1 MLRIGQK
8 NVLRIVKRLPQGIY
22 LDGGKQGEI
31 LLPKRYIND
40 EHKVEDVVEV
50 FIYLDSE
57 DRLVA
62 TTETPYAMVD
72 ECAYLKVI
80 AVNNVGAFLDW
91 GLQKDL
97 LVPHCEQKHPFKT
110 GESHVVYLYVDEHSN
125 RIVATTY
132 LDNHLSESSFY
143 FTENQVVDLLICSKS
158 ELAYKAVINQTH
170 LGLLY
175 SNEVFQPLSLGQ
187 TLQGYIK
194 KIRADKKIDLCLQ
207 LAGTGKK
214 DQQLEMVKK
223 SIVTH
228 LIAQQGRSTLSDK
241 SSPEEIY
248 ATFHVSKKVFKR
260 ALSSLY
266 KERVILL
273 EGSVVHLGSLKE

>member
-8 NVLRIVKRLPQGIY
+8 NVLPIIKRLPQGIY

-40 EHKVEDVVEV
+40 EHKVDDVVEV

-80 AVNNVGAFLDW
+80 AVNSVGAFLDW

-97 LVPHCEQKHPFKT
+97 LVPHGEQKHPFKV
-110 GESHVVYLYVDEHSN
+110 GESHVVYLYLDEHSS
-125 RIVATTY
+125 RIAATTY

-143 FTENQVVDLLICSKS
+143 FKEHQTVDLLICSKT
-158 ELAYKAVINQTH
+158 ELAYKAVIDQTH

-175 SNEVFQPLSLGQ
+175 RNEVFQPLSLGQ

-194 KIRADKKIDLCLQ
+194 KIRLDKKIDLCLQ
-207 LAGTGKK
+207 LAGTDKK
-214 DQQLEMVKK
+214 DQQLERVKK

-266 KERVILL
+266 KEQVVLL
-273 EGSVVHLGSLKE
+273 DGSVVHLV

>member
-22 LDGGKQGEI
+22 LDGGKQNEI
-31 LLPKRYIND
+31 LLPKRYITD
-40 EHKVEDVVEV
+40 ELKVDDVIEV

-72 ECAYLKVI
+72 QCAYLKVV
-80 AVNNVGAFLDW
+80 AVNKVGAFLDW

-97 LVPHCEQKHPFKT
+97 LVPHREQKYPFKV
-110 GESHVVYLYVDEHSN
+110 GELHVVYIYLDQYSN
-125 RIVATTY
+125 RIAGTTY
-132 LDNHLSESSFY
+132 LDNYLTETSFY
-143 FTENQVVDLLICSKS
+143 FKTNQAVDLLICSQTK
-158 ELAYKAVINQTH
+158 LAYKAVINQTH

-175 SNEVFQPLSLGQ
+175 TNEVFQPLRIGQ
-187 TLQGYIK
+187 KIKGYIK

-207 LAGTGKK
+207 VVAAGKK
-214 DQQLEMVKK
+214 DQTLEMVKK

-228 LIAQQGRSTLSDK
+228 LIANQGSSTLSDK

-248 ATFHVSKKVFKR
+248 TTFHVSKKVFKR

-273 EGSVVHLGSLKE
+273 ERGKVSLI

>member
-31 LLPKRYIND
+31 LLPKRYISD
-40 EHKVEDVVEV
+40 ELKVDDVIEV

-80 AVNNVGAFLDW
+80 AVNKVGAFLDW

-97 LVPHCEQKHPFKT
+97 LVPHREQKHPFKV
-110 GESHVVYLYVDEHSN
+110 GESHMVYLYLDENSN
-125 RIVATTY
+125 RIAATTY
-132 LDNHLSESSFY
+132 LDNYLDETSFY
-143 FTENQVVDLLICSKS
+143 FKENQPVDLLICSQS
-158 ELAYKAVINQTH
+158 ELAYKAVINQSH

-187 TLQGYIK
+187 TIKGYIK
-194 KIRADKKIDLCLQ
+194 KIRIDKKIDLCLQ
-207 LAGTGKK
+207 IAEAGKK
-214 DQQLEMVKK
+214 DQTLEVVKK

-228 LIAQQGRSTLSDK
+228 LIANKGRSTLSDK
-241 SSPEEIY
+241 SSPDAIY

-266 KERVILL
+266 KERVVLI
-273 EGSVVHLGSLKE
+273 EGGKVSLV

>member
-31 LLPKRYIND
+31 LLPNRYLSDNLKIND
-40 EHKVEDVVEV
+40 VIEV

-72 ECAYLKVI
+72 ECAYLKVVAI
-80 AVNNVGAFLDW
+80 NKVGAFMDW

-97 LVPHCEQKHPFKT
+97 LVPHRERKYPFKI
-110 GESHVVYLYVDEHSN
+110 GESYVVYLYLDEYSN
-125 RIVATTY
+125 RIAATTY
-132 LDNHLSESSFY
+132 LDNHLSKTSFY
-143 FTENQVVDLLICSKS
+143 FKENQAVNLLICSKTK
-158 ELAYKAVINQTH
+158 LAYKAVIDQTH

-175 SNEVFQPLSLGQ
+175 TNEVFQPLSIGQ
-187 TLQGYIK
+187 KIKGYIK
-194 KIRADKKIDLCLQ
+194 KIRTDKKIDLCLQ
-207 LAGTGKK
+207 IAGTAKK
-214 DQQLEMVKK
+214 DQSLEKVKR

-228 LIAQQGRSTLSDK
+228 LIANQGSSTLSDK
-241 SSPEEIY
+241 SSPEDIY
-248 ATFHVSKKVFKR
+248 TTFHVSKKVFKR

-273 EGSVVHLGSLKE
+273 KGNTVNLL

>member
-31 LLPKRYIND
+31 LLPNRYLTD
-40 EHKVEDVVEV
+40 DLKVDDVIEV

-80 AVNNVGAFLDW
+80 ATNKVGAFMDW

-97 LVPHCEQKHPFKT
+97 LVPHQEQKNPFKV
-110 GESHVVYLYVDEHSN
+110 GESHVVYLYLDEHSN
-125 RIVATTY
+125 RIAATTY
-132 LDNHLSESSFY
+132 LDNHLSETSFY
-143 FTENQVVDLLICSKS
+143 FKENQAVNLLICSKT
-158 ELAYKAVINQTH
+158 ELAYKAVIDQTH

-175 SNEVFQPLSLGQ
+175 TNEVFQPLSIGQ
-187 TLQGYIK
+187 EIKGYIK
-194 KIRADKKIDLCLQ
+194 KIRIDKKIDLCLQ
-207 LAGTGKK
+207 VIGTNKK
-214 DQQLEMVKK
+214 DQSLDAVKK

-228 LIAQQGRSTLSDK
+228 LIANQGSSTLSDK
-241 SSPEEIY
+241 SSPEDIY

-273 EGSVVHLGSLKE
+273 EGNTVNLV

>member
-22 LDGGKQGEI
+22 LDGGQQGEI
-31 LLPKRYIND
+31 LLPNRYISD
-40 EHKVEDVVEV
+40 ALKVDDVLEV

-72 ECAYLKVI
+72 ECAYLEVI
-80 AVNNVGAFLDW
+80 AVNKVGAFLDW

-97 LVPHCEQKHPFKT
+97 LVPHREQKHPFKV
-110 GESHVVYLYVDEHSN
+110 GESHVVYLYLDEHSN
-125 RIVATTY
+125 RIAATTY
-132 LDNHLSESSFY
+132 LDNYLEETSFY
-143 FTENQVVDLLICSKS
+143 FKESQAVDLLICSQS

-175 SNEVFQPLSLGQ
+175 TNEVFQPLLLGQ
-187 TLQGYIK
+187 KLKGYIK
-194 KIRADKKIDLCLQ
+194 KIRTDKKIDLCLQ
-207 LAGTGKK
+207 LSGVGKK
-214 DQQLEMVKK
+214 DQSLEMVKK

-228 LIAQQGRSTLSDK
+228 LIAHQGRSTLSDK
-241 SSPEEIY
+241 SNPDEIY
-248 ATFHVSKKVFKR
+248 AIFHVSKKVFKR

-266 KERVILL
+266 KERVVLI
-273 EGSVVHLGSLKE
+273 EKGKVSLV

>member
-8 NVLRIVKRLPQGIY
+8 NILRIVKRLPQGIY
-22 LDGGKQGEI
+22 LDGGKEGEI
-31 LLPKRYIND
+31 LLPNRYLTD
-40 EHKVEDVVEV
+40 DLKVDNVVEV

-80 AVNNVGAFLDW
+80 ATNKVGAFLDW

-97 LVPHCEQKHPFKT
+97 LVPHREQKQPFKV
-110 GESHVVYLYVDEHSN
+110 GESYVVYLYLDERTN
-125 RIVATTY
+125 RIAATTY
-132 LDNHLSESSFY
+132 LDGHLSETSFY
-143 FTENQVVDLLICSKS
+143 FKENQPVDLLICSKT

-175 SNEVFQPLSLGQ
+175 TNEVFQPLSLGQ
-187 TLQGYIK
+187 EIKGYIK
-194 KIRADKKIDLCLQ
+194 KIRVDKKIDLCLQ
-207 LAGTGKK
+207 IAGAGKK
-214 DQQLEMVKK
+214 DQSLETVKK

-228 LIAQQGRSTLSDK
+228 LIANQGSSTLSDK
-241 SSPEEIY
+241 SSPEDIY

-260 ALSSLY
+260 ALSNLY

-273 EGSVVHLGSLKE
+273 EGNSVKLA

>member
-31 LLPKRYIND
+31 LLPNRYLTDDLNVD
-40 EHKVEDVVEV
+40 DVIEV

-80 AVNNVGAFLDW
+80 ATNKVGAFLDW

-97 LVPHCEQKHPFKT
+97 LVPHREQKHPFKV
-110 GESHVVYLYVDEHSN
+110 GESYVVYLYLDERTN
-125 RIVATTY
+125 RIAATTY
-132 LDNHLSESSFY
+132 LDSQLSETSFY
-143 FTENQVVDLLICSKS
+143 FKENQSVDLLICSQT

-175 SNEVFQPLSLGQ
+175 ANEVFQPLSLGQ
-187 TLQGYIK
+187 KINGYIK
-194 KIRADKKIDLCLQ
+194 KIRVDKKIDLCLQ
-207 LAGTGKK
+207 IADAGKK
-214 DQQLEMVKK
+214 DETLEVVKK

-228 LIAQQGRSTLSDK
+228 LIANQGRSTLSDK
-241 SSPEEIY
+241 SSPEDIY
-248 ATFHVSKKVFKR
+248 TAFHVSKKVFKR

-266 KERVILL
+266 KERVVLL
-273 EGSVVHLGSLKE
+273 EGKLVTLV

>member
-31 LLPKRYIND
+31 LLPNRYVTD
-40 EHKVEDVVEV
+40 ELTVDDVLEV

-80 AVNNVGAFLDW
+80 ATNKVGAFMDW

-97 LVPHCEQKHPFKT
+97 LVPYTEQKIPFKE
-110 GESHVVYLYVDEHSN
+110 GESHVVYLYLDEQSN
-125 RIVATTY
+125 RIAATTY
-132 LDNHLSESSFY
+132 LDNHLSETSFY
-143 FTENQVVDLLICSKS
+143 FKENQPVDLLICSQTS
-158 ELAYKAVINQTH
+158 LAYKAVINQTH

-175 SNEVFQPLSLGQ
+175 TNEVFQPLLVGEKIK
-187 TLQGYIK
+187 GYIK
-194 KIRADKKIDLCLQ
+194 KIRTDKKIDLYLQ
-207 LAGTGKK
+207 IAGKDKK
-214 DQQLEMVKK
+214 NQDLDVVKK

-228 LIAQQGRSTLSDK
+228 LIAHQGRSTLSDK
-241 SSPEEIY
+241 SSPEDIY

-266 KERVILL
+266 KERIILL
-273 EGSVVHLGSLKE
+273 EGNKVSLT

>member
-40 EHKVEDVVEV
+40 EHKVDDVIEV

-62 TTETPYAMVD
+62 TTETPYAIVD

-80 AVNNVGAFLDW
+80 AVNKVGAFLDW

-97 LVPHCEQKHPFKT
+97 LVPHREQKQPFKV
-110 GESHVVYLYVDEHSN
+110 GESHMVYLYLDENSN
-125 RIVATTY
+125 RIAATTY
-132 LDNHLSESSFY
+132 LDNYLDETSFY
-143 FTENQVVDLLICSKS
+143 FKENQPVDLLICSKS
-158 ELAYKAVINQTH
+158 ELAYKAVINQSH

-187 TLQGYIK
+187 SIKGYIK
-194 KIRADKKIDLCLQ
+194 KIRIDKKIDLCLQ
-207 LAGTGKK
+207 IAGTGKK
-214 DQQLEMVKK
+214 DEALEVLKK

-228 LIAQQGRSTLSDK
+228 LIASKGRSTLSDK
-241 SSPEEIY
+241 SSPEAIY

-273 EGSVVHLGSLKE
+273 EGESVSLV

>member
-1 MLRIGQK
+1 MLLRIGQK

-40 EHKVEDVVEV
+40 ELKVDDVIEV

-62 TTETPYAMVD
+62 TTETPLAMVD

-80 AVNNVGAFLDW
+80 AVNKVGAFLDW

-97 LVPHCEQKHPFKT
+97 LVPHREQKHPFKV
-110 GESHVVYLYVDEHSN
+110 GESHMVYLYLDENSN
-125 RIVATTY
+125 RIAATTY
-132 LDNHLSESSFY
+132 LDNYLDETSFY
-143 FTENQVVDLLICSKS
+143 FKENQPVDLLICSKS
-158 ELAYKAVINQTH
+158 ELAYKAVINQSH

-187 TLQGYIK
+187 NIKGYIK
-194 KIRADKKIDLCLQ
+194 KIRIDKKIDLCLQ
-207 LAGTGKK
+207 VAEAGKK
-214 DQQLEMVKK
+214 DQTLEVVKK

-228 LIAQQGRSTLSDK
+228 LIANKGSSTLSDK
-241 SSPEEIY
+241 SSPDAIY

-266 KERVILL
+266 KERVVLI
-273 EGSVVHLGSLKE
+273 EGDTVNLV

>member
-31 LLPKRYIND
+31 LLPKRYVND
-40 EHKVEDVVEV
+40 HHKVEDVLEV

-80 AVNNVGAFLDW
+80 AVNDVGAFLDW

-97 LVPHCEQKHPFKT
+97 LVPHREQKHPFKV

-125 RIVATTY
+125 RIAATTY

-143 FTENQVVDLLICSKS
+143 FQENQAVDLLICSKT

-175 SNEVFQPLSLGQ
+175 RNEVFQPLLLGQ
-187 TLQGYIK
+187 ALKGYIK
-194 KIRADKKIDLCLQ
+194 KIRIDKKIDLCLQ
-207 LAGTGKK
+207 LADTGKK

-241 SSPEEIY
+241 SSPEDIY

-266 KERVILL
+266 KERVVLL
-273 EGSVVHLGSLKE
+273 EGSVVHLV

>member
-31 LLPKRYIND
+31 LLPNRYVSD
-40 EHKVEDVVEV
+40 DFKVDDVLDV

-62 TTETPYAMVD
+62 TTETPYVMVD
-72 ECAYLKVI
+72 QCAYLDVI
-80 AVNNVGAFLDW
+80 AMNKVGAFMDW

-97 LVPHCEQKHPFKT
+97 LVPHQEQKHPFKQ
-110 GESHVVYLYVDEHSN
+110 GESHVVYLYLDEYTN
-125 RIVATTY
+125 RIAATTY
-132 LDNHLSESSFY
+132 LDNHLSETSFY
-143 FTENQVVDLLICSKS
+143 FKEKEAVDLLICSKT

-175 SNEVFQPLSLGQ
+175 TNEVFQPLFVGQ
-187 TLQGYIK
+187 KIKGFIK
-194 KIRADKKIDLCLQ
+194 KIRIDKKIDLCLQ
-207 LAGTGKK
+207 LAGTDKK
-214 DQQLEMVKK
+214 DQALEVVKK

-228 LIAQQGRSTLSDK
+228 LIARKGRSTLSDK

-273 EGSVVHLGSLKE
+273 AGGTVSLV

>member
-22 LDGGKQGEI
+22 LDGGKLGEI
-31 LLPKRYIND
+31 LLPKRYISD
-40 EHKVEDVVEV
+40 DFKVDDVLEV

-62 TTETPYAMVD
+62 TTETPYVMVD
-72 ECAYLKVI
+72 QCAYLKVV
-80 AVNNVGAFLDW
+80 ATNKVGAFMDW

-97 LVPHCEQKHPFKT
+97 LVPHQEQKRPFKE
-110 GESHVVYLYVDEHSN
+110 GESHVVYLYLDEYTN
-125 RIVATTY
+125 RIAATTY
-132 LDNHLSESSFY
+132 LDNHLSETSFY
-143 FTENQVVDLLICSKS
+143 FKESEAVDLLICSKT

-175 SNEVFQPLSLGQ
+175 SNEVFQPLLVGQ
-187 TLQGYIK
+187 KISGFIK
-194 KIRADKKIDLCLQ
+194 KIRVDKKIDLCLQ
-207 LAGTGKK
+207 LTGIDKK
-214 DQQLEMVKK
+214 DQALEVVKK

-228 LIAQQGRSTLSDK
+228 LIAHKGRSTLSDK

-273 EGSVVHLGSLKE
+273 AGGAVSLV

>member
-8 NVLRIVKRLPQGIY
+8 NVLRIIKQLPQGIY
-22 LDGGKQGEI
+22 LDGGQGEEI
-31 LLPKRYIND
+31 LLPNRYISD
-40 EHKVEDVVEV
+40 ALKVDDVIEV

-62 TTETPYAMVD
+62 TTETPYVMVD
-72 ECAYLKVI
+72 ECAYLEVI
-80 AVNNVGAFLDW
+80 AVNKVGAFLDW

-97 LVPHCEQKHPFKT
+97 LVPHREQKNPFKV
-110 GESHVVYLYVDEHSN
+110 GESHVVYVYLDEKSK
-125 RIVATTY
+125 RIAATTY
-132 LDNHLSESSFY
+132 LDNYLEETSFY
-143 FTENQVVDLLICSKS
+143 FKENQAVDLLICSQS

-175 SNEVFQPLSLGQ
+175 TNEVFQPLSLGQ
-187 TLQGYIK
+187 KIKGYIK
-194 KIRADKKIDLCLQ
+194 KIRIDKKIDLCLE
-207 LAGTGKK
+207 LTGIAKK
-214 DQQLEMVKK
+214 DQSLEVVKK

-228 LIAQQGRSTLSDK
+228 LIANQGSSTLSDK
-241 SSPEEIY
+241 SSLDEIY

-266 KERVILL
+266 KERVVLI
-273 EGSVVHLGSLKE
+273 EKGKVSLV